1 MGARVDKGGSEVEN
15 GEDNVTAEVG
25 LVFTTGDFVGNVC
38 RNEQHVL
45 VGEGWQAEVI
55 NRPSKRKLARRY
67 KVENPGLLEMRLIN
81 SAQTFMAAG

>member
-1 MGARVDKGGSEVEN
+1 MGARVDKAGSEVEN

-25 LVFTTGDFVGNVC
+25 LVFATGDSVGSGC
-38 RNEQHVL
+38 RNGPHVL

-67 KVENPGLLEMRLIN
+67 RGANPGLIIRFIK